1 MLLIYREIKGIK
13 TSSADQ
19 ASRILV
25 KTSDRN
31 LLTLE
36 RSDRSTLLVNK
47 CAVPEYVVVGYDPDA
62 FIEGG
67 VKEITGRVW
76 VDADIPRP
84 RSSPRSWDQLGHL
97 EDILRT
103 LYKPAQHIRG
113 PHH

>member
-25 KTSDRN
+25 KTSDRH

-84 RSSPRSWDQLGHL
+84 SRRPRSWDLL
-97 EDILRT
+97 DNLDDVLRP
-103 LYKPAQHIRG
+103 LLKP
-113 PHH
+113 